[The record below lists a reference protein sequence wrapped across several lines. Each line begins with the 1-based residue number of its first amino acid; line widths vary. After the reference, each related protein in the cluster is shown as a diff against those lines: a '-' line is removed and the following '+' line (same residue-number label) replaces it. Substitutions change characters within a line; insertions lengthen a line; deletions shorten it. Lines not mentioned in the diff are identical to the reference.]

1 MIEGPRLL
9 AEALDA
15 SVTIVEVFA
24 EVDPGVVYTEVRPGV
39 LAGLGDAVTSQ
50 GVLAVAEAPSLALPA
65 GLAENPLV
73 LVLVDVA
80 DPGNVGTLLRAADAV
95 AAALVIVTPG
105 CADVCSPK
113 VVRASA
119 GAVFRVP
126 LAETPIDETLTWLV
140 ARGVTSWATVA
151 RGGVDPASANL
162 RGPVALLLG
171 NEAHGL
177 PPELAKAASGR
188 LTLPMPGR
196 AESLNVAMAGTVVA
210 FEASRQRQT

>member
-15 SVTIVEVFA
+15 SVAIVEVFA
-24 EVDPGVVYTEVRPGV
+24 EHDPGVPFTAVRPGV
-39 LAGLGDAVTSQ
+39 LDALGDAVTSQ
-50 GVLAVAEAPSLALPA
+50 GVLAVAETPSLALPA
-65 GLAENPLV
+65 ELRSNPLV

-80 DPGNVGTLLRAADAV
+80 DPGNVGTLLRAADAI
-95 AAALVIVTPG
+95 AATLVLVTPG
-105 CADVCSPK
+105 CADVLSPK

-126 LAETPIDETLTWLV
+126 IAEVPVGPALGWLA
-140 ARGVTSWATVA
+140 ARGVTTWATVA
-151 RGGVDPASANL
+151 RGGADPADENL
-162 RGPVALLLG
+162 TGPTALLLG

-177 PPELAKAASGR
+177 DAHTASTADGR
-188 LTLPMPGR
+188 LTLPMAGR

-210 FEASRQRQT
+210 FEAARQRG

>member
-15 SVTIVEVFA
+15 SVAIVDVFA
-24 EVDPGVVYTEVRPGV
+24 EADPGVDYIAVRPGV
-39 LAGLGDAVTSQ
+39 LDGLGDAVTSQ
-50 GVLAVAEAPSLALPA
+50 GVLAVAEAPSLVLPA

-95 AAALVIVTPG
+95 AATLVVVTPG
-105 CADVCSPK
+105 CADVWGPK

-126 LAETPIDETLTWLV
+126 LAEAPVDVVLTWLGALGV
-140 ARGVTSWATVA
+140 APWATVA
-151 RGGVDPASANL
+151 RGGVEPASADL
-162 RGPVALLLG
+162 SGPVALLLG

-177 PPELAKAASGR
+177 PPELAAAAAGR
-188 LTLPMPGR
+188 LTLAMPGR
-196 AESLNVAMAGTVVA
+196 AESLNVAMAGTVLA
-210 FEASRQRQT
+210 FEAARQRRR